1 MLFRSNAKDLQ
12 EIPDNVKAGLEII
25 PVKWID
31 QVLQVALERQPI
43 PLTDEEVALIA
54 AAAGVATVVPAQITG
69 AVKH

>member
-1 MLFRSNAKDLQ
+1 M
-12 EIPDNVKAGLEII
+12 KAGLEII

-54 AAAGVATVVPAQITG
+54 AAAAATLPAQIAD

>member
-1 MLFRSNAKDLQ
+1 MLIPQENAKDLQ

-54 AAAGVATVVPAQITG
+54 AAAVVIPVQVIE